1 MLQYEFVGRLLINVN
16 AHSGLLLSRFPICDS
31 SGRVL

>member
-16 AHSGLLLSRFPICDS
+16 AHSGLLLSRFS
-31 SGRVL
+31 YLRQ